1 MEYPL
6 VSINLLLHRPGLYL
20 KPCLDSIL
28 AQIYKKFEL
37 LIIDN
42 SPGDG
47 TLELVQEII
56 KQAREAGQILPPCRI
71 IANQENLG
79 FAVAH
84 NLGIRESRGELVFLI
99 NQDIIL
105 EKDFLRAIVE
115 LFGRDEK
122 TGSVQGKLLK
132 LKIENDALFQTEIID
147 TTGLVILKNRRIIA
161 RGQGQV
167 DRQQFNLVG
176 EIFGVD
182 GAAPVFRRSALED
195 VRICLGQRC
204 EYFDEDFYMYK
215 EDVDLAWR
223 LRLAGWKAYYEPKA
237 IAWHARSAGDSAAIN
252 YFDIIRERK
261 KISKFAKY
269 VAFKNQ
275 RLTQIKNEQPLLLLK
290 HLTWFLP
297 KEIASWFYVILFERY
312 TLRAIKDL
320 FKQAPRAWQ
329 KRKKIME
336 RQRISNKEMADWFK

>member
-6 VSINLLLHRPGLYL
+6 VSINLLLHQPGFYL
-20 KPCLDSIL
+20 KPCLNSIL

-42 SPGDG
+42 SSGDG
-47 TLELVQEII
+47 TLEQVQEII
-56 KQAREAGQILPPCRI
+56 KQAQEIGQILPSCRI

-79 FAVAH
+79 FAAAH

-105 EKDFLRAIVE
+105 EKDFLLAAVE
-115 LFGRDEK
+115 LFGRDERI
-122 TGSVQGKLLK
+122 GSVQGKLLR
-132 LKIENDALFQTEIID
+132 LKVENDSLFQTEIID
-147 TTGLVILKNRRIIA
+147 TTGLVVLKNRRIIA

-167 DRQQFNLVG
+167 DKEQYNLIG

-182 GAAPVFRRSALED
+182 GAAPVYRRQALED
-195 VRICLGQRC
+195 TKICLGQTC
-204 EYFDEDFYMYK
+204 EYLDEDFYMYK

-237 IAWHARSAGDSAAIN
+237 IAWHARSAGESAAIN
-252 YFDIIRERK
+252 YFAIIRERQ

-275 RLTQIKNEQPLLLLK
+275 RLMQIKNEQPLLLLK
-290 HLTWFLP
+290 HLPWFLP
-297 KEIASWFYVILFERY
+297 KEIASWFYVILFERF
-312 TLRAIKDL
+312 TLKAIKDL
-320 FKQAPRAWQ
+320 FKQAPRAWS

-336 RQRISNKEMADWFK
+336 RKRISNKEIGKWFK